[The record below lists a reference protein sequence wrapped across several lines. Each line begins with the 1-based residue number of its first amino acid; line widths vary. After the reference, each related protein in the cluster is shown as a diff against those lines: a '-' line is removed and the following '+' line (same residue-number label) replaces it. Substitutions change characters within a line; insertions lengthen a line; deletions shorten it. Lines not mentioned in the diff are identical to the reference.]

1 MILIQVWS
9 WSCQFVGMIIIRD
22 AVKDAALDPPVC
34 NHFKNYIFFFV
45 ENKQIC
51 NSTDEIKPV
60 VGYERVTFSK

>member
-1 MILIQVWS
+1 
-9 WSCQFVGMIIIRD
+9 MIIIRD